1 LLDRGWTG
9 HEYFAVVHLV
19 HMNGRMYDT
28 DLRRFLSPD
37 NYVQDPTNTQNYNR
51 YQYGYNNPLKYSDP
65 SGEFFFAALIVG
77 AIIGAFVGAGSYV
90 VNAIKTGHW
99 SWKGLGS
106 SILKGAIGGG
116 ISSLIPIGGVASGLL
131 STGIG
136 GTIGMGILANSL
148 PSLHIPIGDFSID
161 ISPAI
166 AFGKSFSI
174 GANIRASYR
183 DGNFN
188 ASVGFGVSFAGRAAG
203 SGARGWEY
211 RRSFGAGWDDGHQGF
226 GVYSTIFSGFG
237 GKFNQQIGGL
247 SYRNGDFGF
256 RYENDG
262 TPFSKWSGDGGD
274 KYRTAALAINIGEFS
289 AGINLYTGMSGTDE
303 SGEPFDK
310 AKGDNNLVSWEGRK
324 HGYWKNSHADDYR
337 LGALSLGYRGYHAGV
352 NSEHVR
358 NLFQNIIAHNISP
371 QPGFRMLSRSVNPYF
386 QYQSYNPYTLW

>member
-1 LLDRGWTG
+1 MNRKR
-9 HEYFAVVHLV
+9 HEYFAAVHLV

-65 SGEFFFAALIVG
+65 SGEFFFAAIIIG
-77 AIIGAFVGAGSYV
+77 AIIGAAVGAGSYV

-106 SILKGAIGGG
+106 SILKGAIAG
-116 ISSLIPIGGVASGLL
+116 
-131 STGIG
+131 GIG
-136 GTIGMGILANSL
+136 GLIMPGAVMGSLLSNGIGGAIGMGILANSL

-188 ASVGFGVSFAGRAAG
+188 ASVGFGVSFAGSAAG
-203 SGARGWEY
+203 SGAKGWEY
-211 RRSFGAGWDDGHQGF
+211 RSSYSVGYNDGKF
-226 GVYSTIFSGFG
+226 STSVYSTYFSGSS
-237 GKFNQQIGGL
+237 QDASQRVGGL
-247 SYRNGDFGF
+247 SLGYRDWNL

-262 TPFSKWSGDGGD
+262 APFNYLGGILVGKD
-274 KYRTAALAINIGEFS
+274 SDRYRTAAMILSYKDYSIGFNLFTGDPKLDKNRGIEPLLEHPDLGFKEGGQY
-289 AGINLYTGMSGTDE
+289 AGINAS
-303 SGEPFDK
+303 K
-310 AKGDNNLVSWEGRK
+310 
-324 HGYWKNSHADDYR
+324 YR
-337 LGALSLGYRGYHAGV
+337 LGAAYIGYKGYQFGR
-352 NSEHVR
+352 NSEGIR
-358 NLFQNIIAHNISP
+358 NLIQNEFAHKKISY
-371 QPGFRMLSRSVNPYF
+371 QPYFKVLPILPENYF
-386 QYQSYNPYTLW
+386 QYRSYNSYTLW